1 MITALRI
8 IKEDNKSMISRIRSL
23 VFPYS
28 IETETL
34 RLNNISVF
42 NIRYHRRRG
51 NVRFDKIYEKCIGH
65 SKVILCDKSVNLF
78 NTPFRRFESTLLNRS
93 LMKNYIVKLLTLS
106 NIPPKDLTVSYYDPD
121 AGNPSF
127 ISELLRFTSKLTV
140 VTDMPKFYEKEAARI
155 SDSSGAAVLI
165 SNNLSDLIPC
175 DILIAPDVIRKNIP
189 SYESSLIFTCAEPT
203 VSLCGNII
211 YTYPSDFPQ
220 EITELCPEGI
230 DIGCFLSAVFILY
243 KQKQLGKLIPHS
255 CGDKYNVYS
264 DEIMLRKLKA
274 SCMFSPQ

>member
-1 MITALRI
+1 
-8 IKEDNKSMISRIRSL
+8 
-23 VFPYS
+23 
-28 IETETL
+28 
-34 RLNNISVF
+34 
-42 NIRYHRRRG
+42 
-51 NVRFDKIYEKCIGH
+51 
-65 SKVILCDKSVNLF
+65 
-78 NTPFRRFESTLLNRS
+78 
-93 LMKNYIVKLLTLS
+93 
-106 NIPPKDLTVSYYDPD
+106 
-121 AGNPSF
+121 
-127 ISELLRFTSKLTV
+127 
-140 VTDMPKFYEKEAARI
+140 MPKFYEKEAARI
-155 SDSSGAAVLI
+155 SDNSGAAVLV

>member
-78 NTPFRRFESTLLNRS
+78 
-93 LMKNYIVKLLTLS
+93 YIKLVPV
-106 NIPPKDLTVSYYDPD
+106 N
-121 AGNPSF
+121 
-127 ISELLRFTSKLTV
+127 
-140 VTDMPKFYEKEAARI
+140 
-155 SDSSGAAVLI
+155 
-165 SNNLSDLIPC
+165 
-175 DILIAPDVIRKNIP
+175 
-189 SYESSLIFTCAEPT
+189 
-203 VSLCGNII
+203 
-211 YTYPSDFPQ
+211 
-220 EITELCPEGI
+220 
-230 DIGCFLSAVFILY
+230 
-243 KQKQLGKLIPHS
+243 
-255 CGDKYNVYS
+255 
-264 DEIMLRKLKA
+264 
-274 SCMFSPQ
+274 